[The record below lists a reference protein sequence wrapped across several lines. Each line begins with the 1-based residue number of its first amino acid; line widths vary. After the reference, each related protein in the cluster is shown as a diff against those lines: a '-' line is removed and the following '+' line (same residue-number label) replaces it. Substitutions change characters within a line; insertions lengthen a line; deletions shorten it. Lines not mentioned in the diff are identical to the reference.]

1 MTNQKNPHDTLH
13 QARRILTG
21 SYYTQDDECEEA
33 LREAFRILS
42 AYLDAEYDK
51 RKMRR
56 NVTRNVLIVL
66 FLFSFWSGLMLI
78 GFGLEGVFTGELV
91 RGLLLFSIAAIDLI
105 ACAIFYGIRQSM

>member
-66 FLFSFWSGLMLI
+66 FLLSLLAGLMLI
-78 GFGLEGVFTGELV
+78 CFGLERVFTGKLLQ
-91 RGLLLFSIAAIDLI
+91 GLFVSLIAVINLI